1 MFKVEN
7 FGKENV
13 RKEKKYDNNQNKGWS
28 PTLNIST
35 QTNCTHLCGYNQP
48 TDISTN
54 PPIPKPTKSTHK
66 QFPNSD
72 ISNEL

>member
-1 MFKVEN
+1 LFKVEN

-35 QTNCTHLCGYNQP
+35 QKNCTRLCGYNQP
-48 TDISTN
+48 MDINTN
-54 PPIPKPTKSTHK
+54 PPIPKPTKSTNK
-66 QFPNSD
+66 QFPN
-72 ISNEL
+72 